1 MTVFDDSRGANVL
14 RPISSDNESYFLDPL
29 RIWVSKILGFPP
41 EIVRASWLQKPGTQ
55 PSVNKD
61 WCALAVKGAQST
73 PIYQFGK
80 KGRIDVPE
88 SGDTTQVSHDDYQV
102 VISFYGPSAMF
113 NAMRFRDG
121 AQLLQ
126 NRRNLESFGLTLIR
140 LDPQTLRLPDF
151 AGEQWID
158 RYDVEF
164 HIGRKV
170 SRTYGVRTV
179 VSADF
184 DIFLERGKV

>member
-14 RPISSDNESYFLDPL
+14 RPTSSENESYFLDPL
-29 RIWVSKILGFPP
+29 RIWVSKILDFPP
-41 EIVRASWLQKPGTQ
+41 ELVRSSWLSKPGTQ
-55 PSVNKD
+55 PAINVN
-61 WCALAVKGAQST
+61 WCAIAIKTAETTL
-73 PIYQFGK
+73 IYQYGK
-80 KGRIDVPE
+80 KGPIDDPQG
-88 SGDTTQVSHDDYQV
+88 GDTTQVSHDDYQIV
-102 VISFYGPSAMF
+102 LSFYGPSAMF

-126 NRRNLESFGLTLIR
+126 NRRNLESYGLTLIS
-140 LDPQTLRLPDF
+140 LNPQTLRLPDF

-164 HIGRKV
+164 HVGRKV
-170 SRTYGVRTV
+170 SRTYGVRTI

-184 DIFLERGKV
+184 DIYTERGKL